1 MRSTNASCAIRRDNL
16 DEKKIEKAVRLLLEG
31 IGEDPD
37 RKGLKETP
45 KRIVRMSREL
55 YCGVGVDP
63 ASVITVLKDHEH
75 DEIVLVKAVPFYS
88 MCEHHLLPFSGTCHV
103 AYVPAAKVTGLSKI
117 VRLIEICSRRLQIQ
131 ERLTTQIAET
141 LMSCLKPKGVMVV
154 MEAEHLCMTMRGVQ
168 KPGSRMVTSVVR
180 GLFRR
185 SAKTRSEAM
194 ALIFG
199 QNP

>member
-1 MRSTNASCAIRRDNL
+1 M

-31 IGEDPD
+31 IGENPD

-45 KRIVRMSREL
+45 KRIVRMCREL
-55 YCGVGVDP
+55 YSGIGVDP

-75 DEIVLVKAVPFYS
+75 DEIVLVKNVPFYS

-103 AYVPAAKVTGLSKI
+103 AYVPAARVTGLSKI
-117 VRLIEICSRRLQIQ
+117 VRLIDTCSRRLQIQ

-141 LMSCLKPKGVMVV
+141 LMSTLKPKGVMVV
-154 MEAEHLCMTMRGVQ
+154 MEAEHLCMTMRGVE

-199 QNP
+199 RNP